1 MSVSRPLGRRRLPPS
16 AVALTVVAA
25 CGGSSVVGPSCGD
38 SRPITIEV
46 QGRVTAADDGRP
58 LAGATVESISGDPS
72 ASATTDG
79 QGRYSLSIRDRCVY
93 DADLVCRP
101 PDAIPFLVA
110 HLDRFDRD
118 FEPRVEQPREETS
131 AVPEGVDVVNATAD
145 FALRPTRPITLEVE
159 GRLTRASDGE
169 PIEAA
174 RVTVE
179 WFAGPSLPFDVPG
192 DSASTDEEGRYLLAW
207 RHFCAIGGSSC
218 FASFMVT
225 AQKDD
230 FWDAKVFQDLNVVGD
245 SISLTV
251 NFDGL

>member
-16 AVALTVVAA
+16 AVALTLVAA

-58 LAGATVESISGDPS
+58 LAGATVQDISGDPS
-72 ASATTDG
+72 VSATTDS

-93 DADLVCRP
+93 DPDIVCRP
-101 PDAIPFLVA
+101 PEGLPFLVA

-118 FEPRVEQPREETS
+118 FEPRVEEPRQEAS

-145 FALRPTRPITLEVE
+145 FALRPTRPLTLAVE

-179 WFAGPSLPFDVPG
+179 WFAGPSLPFDVPR
-192 DSASTDEEGRYLLAW
+192 DSASTDEEGRYLVAW
-207 RHFCAIGGSSC
+207 RHSCAISGSSC
-218 FASFMVT
+218 LASFMVT

-230 FWDAKVFQDLNVVGD
+230 LWEAKVFQDLNAVGD
-245 SISLTV
+245 SIGVTV
-251 NFDGL
+251 DFDEL